1 MENSASL
8 VVFSIIAVA
17 SGRPQ
22 RDTLP
27 LFGQPQQPP
36 APQQHKING
45 GALALPD
52 ISSSPYV
59 SGVFYRPRKSESRDT
74 NTNHTMNRSCL
85 LHRVLRIYSAR
96 TDTFCQSHCSDPQ
109 EHIDNGANPG
119 DAPSFAGNPQGTCN
133 YNGLPGCRTLC
144 NNERTVF
151 KHLHMQARRQ

>member
-27 LFGQPQQPP
+27 LFGRPQQPP
-36 APQQHKING
+36 SPQQYKINR
-45 GALALPD
+45 GALTLPD
-52 ISSSPYV
+52 MSSFPY
-59 SGVFYRPRKSESRDT
+59 SR
-74 NTNHTMNRSCL
+74 
-85 LHRVLRIYSAR
+85 
-96 TDTFCQSHCSDPQ
+96 CSDPQ

-119 DAPSFAGNPQGTCN
+119 DAPSFAGNLQGTCN
-133 YNGLPGCRTLC
+133 HIELPGCRTLC
-144 NNERTVF
+144 NNERTLF